1 MLIFPAIDILEGKV
15 VRLSQGKFSSK
26 TVYNDNPLSVAIQ
39 WQEEGA
45 KFLHIVDLDGAKAG
59 KPINLALI
67 EKIAHAVRI
76 PIQLGGGIRD
86 INSLKMILDSGVER
100 VILGSVVVQK
110 PRFLSQA
117 CSQFGEKIVVG
128 IDARYGLV
136 SIAGWRETTTKKA
149 IELAR
154 EVEASGARTIIF
166 TDIGRDGMLTG
177 CNIDGITEM
186 LAVIKIPLIASGG
199 ISTIEEITKLKRLG
213 LAGIIIGKAFYDG
226 KLTLSEA
233 MEAAQ

>member
-26 TVYNDNPLSVAIQ
+26 TVYSDNPLSVAIQ

-67 EKIAHAVRI
+67 EKIAHALKI
-76 PIQLGGGIRD
+76 PIQLGGGVRD
-86 INSLKMILDSGVER
+86 INSLKMILDKGVER

-117 CSQFGEKIVVG
+117 CSRFGERIVVG
-128 IDARYGLV
+128 IDARHGLV
-136 SIAGWRETTTKKA
+136 SIAGWRETTAKKA
-149 IELAR
+149 VELAR
-154 EVEASGARTIIF
+154 EVEASGAKTIIF
-166 TDIGRDGMLTG
+166 TDIERDGMLIS
-177 CNIDGITEM
+177 CNIDGITEI
-186 LAVIKIPLIASGG
+186 LAAVKIPLIASGG
-199 ISTIEEITKLKRLG
+199 ISTTEDIIKLKKLG

>member
-26 TVYNDNPLSVAIQ
+26 TVYNDNPLSVAMQ

-59 KPINLALI
+59 KPINFALI
-67 EKIAHAVRI
+67 EKIVHAVRI

-86 INSLKMILDSGVER
+86 INSLKMILDKGIER
-100 VILGSVVVQK
+100 AVLGSAAVQN

-117 CSQFGEKIVVG
+117 CSQFGERIAVG
-128 IDARYGLV
+128 IDARHGLV
-136 SIAGWRETTTKKA
+136 SIAGWREATKKKA

-154 EVEASGARTIIF
+154 EVEANGVRTIIF
-166 TDIGRDGMLTG
+166 TDIERDGMLIS
-177 CNIDGITEM
+177 CNVDGIAEM
-186 LAVIKIPLIASGG
+186 LAAVKIPLIASGG
-199 ISTIEEITKLKRLG
+199 ISTIEDIIKLKRLG

-233 MEAAQ
+233 MKAAQ